1 MFLERYF
8 IEDIHNFCS
17 NSDEECINL
26 FLETLKKTNKKNIR
40 NIFKLGTL
48 KPLLIYKFFKVGQW
62 KFHFPKYNKYFHSIV
77 FFYFSSW
84 EKHEARKFEFFK
96 YQNFFN
102 LGARKILFLKYKK
115 FFGLDLFLFFQSL
128 WQKHFCRYGWMN
140 CLRFV

>member
-48 KPLLIYKFFKVGQW
+48 TPLLIYKFFKVGQW

-115 FFGLDLFLFFQSL
+115 FFNLGARKFYFLKYKKFFGLDLFLFFQS
-128 WQKHFCRYGWMN
+128 WA
-140 CLRFV
+140 

>member
-128 WQKHFCRYGWMN
+128 WQKHFCR
-140 CLRFV
+140 